1 MVPGISTKHGHPTLG
16 HTIYFILFYLFN
28 LFMIFRDRAS
38 LYSPGCPGTHFV
50 DQAGLKLRNLPASY
64 SWVLGLKGFFFV
76 FLFLVFWVFL
86 VFCLT
91 FWQTFATIMANY
103 QALEYCFWYSYQNIR
118 KSAFYTGSYVSI
130 YKKWLCAQIWSQSI
144 RLLRLVGLWLTAHLL
159 QSRLYLVLWC
169 PSLWQSRL

>member
-1 MVPGISTKHGHPTLG
+1 MFNFWIKHV
-16 HTIYFILFYLFN
+16 YEDYNKSKKMFLFVCFC
-28 LFMIFRDRAS
+28 FVVVVVFRDSVS

-50 DQAGLKLRNLPASY
+50 DQALLKLRNLPASD

-103 QALEYCFWYSYQNIR
+103 QVLEYCFWYSYQNIR

-130 YKKWLCAQIWSQSI
+130 YKKWFCVQTSEVTVIS
-144 RLLRLVGLWLTAHLL
+144 
-159 QSRLYLVLWC
+159 C
-169 PSLWQSRL
+169 